1 VAKGERRH
9 IDPPDGALSAGKE
22 AAVIIDSHA
31 HYASHSFDKPARF
44 LGWGGAGYTME
55 EGDREQIL
63 EAMDKA
69 GICCSVEPGVNL
81 ASNEEILRLCAQYP
95 GRIFPAIGV
104 HPTRAIHER
113 WADRKKLRQLTTA
126 DGVVAIGETGL
137 DYHYERKEQHRLRQ
151 YLWFFY
157 QLDLARKRKKP
168 VIYHVRD
175 AHGDALRILKRHPA
189 RKLGGVIHCFTGT
202 RQDAESYVAMGFY
215 IGIGGAILQQ
225 PERSEKLWEAVKA
238 IPLERI
244 LVETDA
250 PFVLPYC
257 KDVFKPK
264 QVRRMRNTSL
274 SLPAVIERIAQL
286 KGVSPE
292 TVAEVTTRNA
302 IRLFDLPVEL

>member
-1 VAKGERRH
+1 M
-9 IDPPDGALSAGKE
+9 
-22 AAVIIDSHA
+22 IIDSHA
-31 HYASHSFDKPARF
+31 HYASRSFESAARY
-44 LGWGGAGYTME
+44 LGWNGEGYTME

-63 EAMDKA
+63 EAMAAA
-69 GICCSVEPGVNL
+69 GIGCSIEPGVDM
-81 ASNEEILRLCAQYP
+81 ASNGEILRLCAKYP

-104 HPTRAIHER
+104 HPTRAIHTH
-113 WADRKKLRQLTTA
+113 WADRKKLWQLTAA

-137 DYHYERKEQHRLRQ
+137 DYHYERKEQHRLKQ

-157 QLDLARKRKKP
+157 QLGLARKQKKP

-175 AHGDALRILKRHPA
+175 AHSDALRILKRHPA

-202 RQDAESYVAMGFY
+202 RQDAESYVALGLH

-225 PERSEKLWEAVKA
+225 PERSESLWEAVKA

-264 QVRRMRNTSL
+264 QVRRTRNTSL
-274 SLPAVIERIAQL
+274 VLPAVIGKIAQL
-286 KGVSPE
+286 KGVSYE
-292 TVAEVTTRNA
+292 EAEKVTARNA
-302 IRLFDLPVEL
+302 IRLFGLPVTQERKG

>member
-1 VAKGERRH
+1 M
-9 IDPPDGALSAGKE
+9 
-22 AAVIIDSHA
+22 IIDSHA
-31 HYASHSFDKPARF
+31 HYASRSFESAARY
-44 LGWGGAGYTME
+44 LGWNGEGYTME

-63 EAMDKA
+63 EAMTAA
-69 GICCSVEPGVNL
+69 GIGCSIEPGVDM
-81 ASNEEILRLCAQYP
+81 ASNGEILRLCVKYP

-104 HPTRAIHER
+104 HPTRAIHTR
-113 WADRKKLRQLTTA
+113 WTDRKKLWQLTTA

-137 DYHYERKEQHRLRQ
+137 DYHYERKEQHRLKQ
-151 YLWFFY
+151 HLWFFY
-157 QLDLARKRKKP
+157 QLGLARKRKKP

-175 AHGDALRILKRHPA
+175 AHSDALRILKRHPA

-202 RQDAESYVAMGFY
+202 RQDAESYVALGLH

-225 PERSEKLWEAVKA
+225 PERSESLWEAVKA

-264 QVRRMRNTSL
+264 QVRRTRNTSL
-274 SLPAVIERIAQL
+274 VLPAVIGKIAQL
-286 KGVSPE
+286 KGVSYE
-292 TVAEVTTRNA
+292 EAEKVTARNA
-302 IRLFDLPVEL
+302 IRLFGLPVTQERKG

>member
-1 VAKGERRH
+1 
-9 IDPPDGALSAGKE
+9 
-22 AAVIIDSHA
+22 
-31 HYASHSFDKPARF
+31 
-44 LGWGGAGYTME
+44 M
-55 EGDREQIL
+55 
-63 EAMDKA
+63 
-69 GICCSVEPGVNL
+69 
-81 ASNEEILRLCAQYP
+81 ASNGEILRLCAKYP

-104 HPTRAIHER
+104 HPTRAIHTR
-113 WADRKKLRQLTTA
+113 WADRKKLWQLTAA

-137 DYHYERKEQHRLRQ
+137 DYHYERKEQHRLKQ

-157 QLDLARKRKKP
+157 QLGLARKRKKP

-175 AHGDALRILKRHPA
+175 AHSDVLRILKRHPA

-202 RQDAESYVAMGFY
+202 RQDAESYVALGLH

-225 PERSEKLWEAVKA
+225 PERAESLWEAVKA

-264 QVRRMRNTSL
+264 QVRRTRNTSL
-274 SLPAVIERIAQL
+274 VLPAVIGKIAQL
-286 KGVSPE
+286 KGVSHE
-292 TVAEVTTRNA
+292 EVEIVTARNA
-302 IRLFDLPVEL
+302 IRLFGLPVTQERKG

>member
-1 VAKGERRH
+1 M
-9 IDPPDGALSAGKE
+9 
-22 AAVIIDSHA
+22 IIDSHA
-31 HYASHSFDKPARF
+31 HYASRSFESAARY
-44 LGWGGAGYTME
+44 LGWNGKGYTME

-63 EAMDKA
+63 EAMAAA
-69 GICCSVEPGVNL
+69 GIGCSIEPGVDM
-81 ASNEEILRLCAQYP
+81 ASNGEILRLCAKYP

-104 HPTRAIHER
+104 HPTRAIHTH
-113 WADRKKLRQLTTA
+113 WADRKKLWQLTAA

-137 DYHYERKEQHRLRQ
+137 DYHYERKEQHRMKQ

-157 QLDLARKRKKP
+157 QLALAKKRKKP

-175 AHGDALRILKRHPA
+175 AHSDALRILKRHPA

-202 RQDAESYVAMGFY
+202 RQDAESYVALGLH

-225 PERSEKLWEAVKA
+225 PERSESLWEAVKA
-238 IPLERI
+238 IPLDRI

-264 QVRRMRNTSL
+264 QVRRTRNTSL
-274 SLPAVIERIAQL
+274 VLPAVIGKIAQL
-286 KGVSPE
+286 KGVSYE
-292 TVAEVTTRNA
+292 EAEKVTARNA
-302 IRLFDLPVEL
+302 IRLFGLPVTQERKG

>member
-1 VAKGERRH
+1 M
-9 IDPPDGALSAGKE
+9 
-22 AAVIIDSHA
+22 IIDSHA
-31 HYASHSFDKPARF
+31 HYASRSFENAAKY
-44 LGWGGAGYTME
+44 LGWNGESYTME

-63 EAMDKA
+63 EAMAAADI
-69 GICCSVEPGVNL
+69 GCSIEPGVDM
-81 ASNEEILRLCAQYP
+81 ASNGEILRLCAKYP

-104 HPTRAIHER
+104 HPTRAIHTR
-113 WADRKKLRQLTTA
+113 WTDRKKLWQLTAA

-137 DYHYERKEQHRLRQ
+137 DYHYERKDQHRLKQ

-157 QLDLARKRKKP
+157 QLGLARKRKKP

-175 AHGDALRILKRHPA
+175 AHSDVLGILKRHPA

-202 RQDAESYVAMGFY
+202 RQDAERYVALGLH

-225 PERSEKLWEAVKA
+225 PERSESLWEAVKA

-264 QVRRMRNTSL
+264 QVRRTRNTSL
-274 SLPAVIERIAQL
+274 ILPAVIEKIAGL
-286 KGVSPE
+286 KGCTYE
-292 TVAEVTTRNA
+292 EVEEMTARNA
-302 IRLFDLPVEL
+302 IRLFGLPVTQERKG

>member
-1 VAKGERRH
+1 M
-9 IDPPDGALSAGKE
+9 
-22 AAVIIDSHA
+22 IIDSHA
-31 HYASHSFDKPARF
+31 HYASPSFDRSARY
-44 LGWGGAGYTME
+44 LGWNGEGYTME

-63 EAMDKA
+63 EAMAAA

-81 ASNEEILRLCAQYP
+81 ASNEEILRLCARYP

-104 HPTRAIHER
+104 HPTRAIHTR
-113 WADRKKLRQLTTA
+113 WADRKKLWQLTGS

-137 DYHYERKEQHRLRQ
+137 DYHYERKEQHRLKQ
-151 YLWFFY
+151 HLWFFY
-157 QLDLARKRKKP
+157 QLALAQKRKKP

-175 AHGDALRILKRHPA
+175 AHSDALRILKRHPA
-189 RKLGGVIHCFTGT
+189 RKLGGGIHCFTGT
-202 RQDAESYVAMGFY
+202 RQDAESYVALGFH

-225 PERSEKLWEAVKA
+225 PERAESLWEAVKA

-264 QVRRMRNTSL
+264 QLRRTRNTSL
-274 SLPAVIERIAQL
+274 VLPAVIEKIAQL
-286 KGVSPE
+286 KGLPYE
-292 TVAEVTTRNA
+292 EVEKVTARNA
-302 IRLFDLPVEL
+302 IRLFGLPVEM

>member
-1 VAKGERRH
+1 M
-9 IDPPDGALSAGKE
+9 
-22 AAVIIDSHA
+22 IIDSHA
-31 HYASHSFDKPARF
+31 HYASRSFEHAARY
-44 LGWGGAGYTME
+44 LGWNGEGYTME

-63 EAMDKA
+63 EAMAAA
-69 GICCSVEPGVNL
+69 GIGCSIEPGVDM
-81 ASNEEILRLCAQYP
+81 ASNGEILRLCAKYP

-104 HPTRAIHER
+104 HPTRAIHTR
-113 WADRKKLRQLTTA
+113 WADRKKLWQLTAA

-137 DYHYERKEQHRLRQ
+137 DYHYERKEQHRLKQ

-157 QLDLARKRKKP
+157 QLGLARKRKKP

-175 AHGDALRILKRHPA
+175 AHSDVLRILKRHPA

-202 RQDAESYVAMGFY
+202 RQDAESYVALGLH

-225 PERSEKLWEAVKA
+225 PERSESLWEAVKA
-238 IPLERI
+238 IPLDRI

-264 QVRRMRNTSL
+264 QVRRTRNTSL
-274 SLPAVIERIAQL
+274 VLPAVIGKIAQL
-286 KGVSPE
+286 KGVSHE
-292 TVAEVTTRNA
+292 EVEIVTARNA
-302 IRLFDLPVEL
+302 IRLFGLPVTQERKG

>member
-1 VAKGERRH
+1 M
-9 IDPPDGALSAGKE
+9 
-22 AAVIIDSHA
+22 IIDSHA
-31 HYASHSFDKPARF
+31 HYASRSFESAARY
-44 LGWGGAGYTME
+44 LGWNGEGYTME

-63 EAMDKA
+63 EAMAAA
-69 GICCSVEPGVNL
+69 GIGCSIEPGVDM
-81 ASNEEILRLCAQYP
+81 ASNGEILRLCAKYP

-104 HPTRAIHER
+104 HPTRAIHTR
-113 WADRKKLRQLTTA
+113 WADRKKLWQLTAA

-137 DYHYERKEQHRLRQ
+137 DYHYERKEQHRLKQ

-157 QLDLARKRKKP
+157 QLGLARKRKKP

-175 AHGDALRILKRHPA
+175 AHSDVLRILKRHPA

-202 RQDAESYVAMGFY
+202 RQDAESYVALGLH

-225 PERSEKLWEAVKA
+225 PERSESLWEAVKA
-238 IPLERI
+238 IPLDRI

-264 QVRRMRNTSL
+264 QVRRTRNTSL
-274 SLPAVIERIAQL
+274 VLPAVIGKIAQL
-286 KGVSPE
+286 KGVSYE
-292 TVAEVTTRNA
+292 EVEIVTARNA
-302 IRLFDLPVEL
+302 IRLFGLPVTQERKG

>member
-1 VAKGERRH
+1 M
-9 IDPPDGALSAGKE
+9 
-22 AAVIIDSHA
+22 IIDSHA
-31 HYASHSFDKPARF
+31 HYASRSFESAARY
-44 LGWGGAGYTME
+44 LGWNGEGYTME

-63 EAMDKA
+63 EAMAAA
-69 GICCSVEPGVNL
+69 GIGCSIEPGVDM
-81 ASNEEILRLCAQYP
+81 ASNEEILRLCARYP

-104 HPTRAIHER
+104 HPTRAIHTR
-113 WADRKKLRQLTTA
+113 WADRKKLWQLTTA

-137 DYHYERKEQHRLRQ
+137 DYHYERKEQHRLKQ

-157 QLDLARKRKKP
+157 QLGLARKRKKP

-175 AHGDALRILKRHPA
+175 AHSDVLRILKRHPA

-202 RQDAESYVAMGFY
+202 RQDAESYVALGLH

-225 PERSEKLWEAVKA
+225 PERSESLWEAVKA
-238 IPLERI
+238 IPLDRI

-264 QVRRMRNTSL
+264 QVRRTRNTSL
-274 SLPAVIERIAQL
+274 VLPAVIGKIAQL
-286 KGVSPE
+286 KGISYE
-292 TVAEVTTRNA
+292 EVEKVTARNA
-302 IRLFDLPVEL
+302 IRLFGLPVTQERKG

>member
-1 VAKGERRH
+1 M
-9 IDPPDGALSAGKE
+9 
-22 AAVIIDSHA
+22 IIDSHA
-31 HYASHSFDKPARF
+31 HYASRSFESAARY
-44 LGWGGAGYTME
+44 LGWNGEGYTME

-63 EAMDKA
+63 EAMAAA
-69 GICCSVEPGVNL
+69 GIGCSIEPGVDM
-81 ASNEEILRLCAQYP
+81 ASNGEILRLCAKYP

-104 HPTRAIHER
+104 HPTRAIHTR
-113 WADRKKLRQLTTA
+113 WADRKKLWQLTAA

-137 DYHYERKEQHRLRQ
+137 DYHYERKEQHRLKQ

-157 QLDLARKRKKP
+157 QLGLARKRKKP

-175 AHGDALRILKRHPA
+175 AHSDVLRILRWHPA

-202 RQDAESYVAMGFY
+202 RQDAESYVALGLH

-225 PERSEKLWEAVKA
+225 PERSESLWEAVKA

-264 QVRRMRNTSL
+264 QVRRTRNTSL
-274 SLPAVIERIAQL
+274 VLPAVIGKIAQL
-286 KGVSPE
+286 KGVSYE
-292 TVAEVTTRNA
+292 EVEIVTARNA
-302 IRLFDLPVEL
+302 IRLFGLPVTQERKG

>member
-1 VAKGERRH
+1 M
-9 IDPPDGALSAGKE
+9 
-22 AAVIIDSHA
+22 IIDSHA
-31 HYASHSFDKPARF
+31 HYASPSFDGSARY
-44 LGWGGAGYTME
+44 LGWNGEGYTME

-63 EAMDKA
+63 EAMAAA

-81 ASNEEILRLCAQYP
+81 ASNEEILRLCARYP

-104 HPTRAIHER
+104 HPTRAIHTR
-113 WADRKKLRQLTTA
+113 WADRKKLWQLTTA

-137 DYHYERKEQHRLRQ
+137 DYHYERKEQHRLKQ

-157 QLDLARKRKKP
+157 QLGLARKRKKP

-175 AHGDALRILKRHPA
+175 AHSDVLRILKRHPA

-202 RQDAESYVAMGFY
+202 RQDAESYVALGLH

-225 PERSEKLWEAVKA
+225 PERSESLWEAVKA
-238 IPLERI
+238 IPLDRI

-264 QVRRMRNTSL
+264 QVRRTRNTSL
-274 SLPAVIERIAQL
+274 VLPAVIGKIAQL
-286 KGVSPE
+286 KGVSHE
-292 TVAEVTTRNA
+292 EVEIVTARNA
-302 IRLFDLPVEL
+302 IRLFGLPVTQERKG